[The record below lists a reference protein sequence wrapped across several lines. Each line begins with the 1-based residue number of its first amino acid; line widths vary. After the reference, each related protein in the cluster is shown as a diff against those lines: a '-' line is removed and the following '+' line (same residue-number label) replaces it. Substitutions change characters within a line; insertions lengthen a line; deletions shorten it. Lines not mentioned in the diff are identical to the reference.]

1 MKKGIV
7 VFLIIAVFFLLQFTS
22 PSFAEQAYLSNIV
35 LTDTSDHLLVYFSVE
50 DCFTPEMNKA
60 IDSGLNT
67 TFTFFVTLY
76 EKNFFWWDKKIIND
90 KISHS
95 IKYDHLKK
103 NYEVRL
109 SDKKSEAITVNDFEK
124 AKKLMTE
131 VVAYKVIPL
140 AGLKK
145 GSRYQ
150 LQLMA
155 ELDKIRLPLY
165 LHYVFFFLSLWDF
178 KTDWYTINFSYS

>member
-7 VFLIIAVFFLLQFTS
+7 VFLIIAVLFLLQFTR
-22 PSFAEQAYLSNIV
+22 PSYAEQAHLSNIV
-35 LTDTSDHLLVYFSVE
+35 LTDTRDYLLVYFSVE
-50 DCFTPEMNKA
+50 HCFTPEMNKA

-76 EKNFFWWDKKIIND
+76 EKSFWWDKKIINE

-103 NYEVRL
+103 TYEVRL
-109 SDKKSEAITVNDFEK
+109 SEKKNEAIIVNDFEK
-124 AKKLMTE
+124 AKKLMAD
-131 VVAYKVIPL
+131 VVAYKVISM
-140 AGLKK
+140 ASLKK

-150 LQLMA
+150 LRLMA

-178 KTDWYTINFSYS
+178 ETDWYTINFNYE